1 MLEKKLT
8 EVEVKLGSVELKLAE
23 AKSLSLTQAD
33 EIANLKVAFEAYEEK
48 WYNEGFADA
57 ENSVEPIVH
66 QARFHGFGEGWLAAL
81 QAMGVAEDSP
91 LRNPKKIP
99 YPTPFAPAQ
108 SQAGAADEEDTPM
121 WRLLISRSPATS
133 MLPKMHK
140 SSNLPPI
147 SQPRMSQTGKPR
159 MQSIPRPPILQSDT

>member
-33 EIANLKVAFEAYEEK
+33 EIANLKVAFEACEEK
-48 WYNEGFADA
+48 WYNEGFSDA

-66 QARFHGFGEGWLAAL
+66 QARFHRFGEGWLAAL

-91 LRNPKKIP
+91 LRNP
-99 YPTPFAPAQ
+99 
-108 SQAGAADEEDTPM
+108 
-121 WRLLISRSPATS
+121 
-133 MLPKMHK
+133 
-140 SSNLPPI
+140 
-147 SQPRMSQTGKPR
+147 
-159 MQSIPRPPILQSDT
+159 